1 MLGAAK
7 RSQRPVNKPEPRG
20 FPIQGLTAV
29 LDAVGGFVPLPF
41 VQPVSHAVTNA
52 LERSEVCMSVSVA
65 SSCLLLKHSDRLL
78 QRIEGDVK
86 NFKVEP
92 RD

>member
-1 MLGAAK
+1 MPGA
-7 RSQRPVNKPEPRG
+7 SQRPVNNPEPRG

-41 VQPVSHAVTNA
+41 VHPVSHAVTNA
-52 LERSEVCMSVSVA
+52 LERSEVCMSGA
-65 SSCLLLKHSDRLL
+65 SSCLCLKHSDRLL